1 MKEALPPAQEE
12 QAQELAQAIAQAAA
26 DDFLQLARTLVATDR
41 SSLFGA
47 TEFKIRDILLRVG
60 AKVYEQHLVQKKTA
74 TKAPV

>member
-12 QAQELAQAIAQAAA
+12 QAQELAQAIASAAR
-26 DDFLQLARTLVATDR
+26 DEFLQLARTLVATDR

-60 AKVYEQHLVQKKTA
+60 TKVYEQHLVQKKTA